1 MFILKNFE
9 ILEKNIFELLK
20 KITLKIKFKKKLR
33 IKIGNFGKKNF
44 ILTVNCNIYRKP
56 LKLLFLISKVQNK
69 RNKPYFN

>member
-33 IKIGNFGKKNF
+33 IKIGNFGKKKFYLNCKLQHLSKTFETIVLNF
-44 ILTVNCNIYRKP
+44 
-56 LKLLFLISKVQNK
+56 
-69 RNKPYFN
+69 